1 MRYDD
6 TTRTHTA
13 LSRKRNC
20 KLSAPG
26 TFSRQVRA
34 ALLHS
39 DQRAVRAMSQ
49 TATSFAAAVPKVVSI
64 QSRGSAAS
72 SSSQRALRAPVRRA
86 RRLDTSS
93 KTRRATHV
101 VAMSSAHD
109 NAGMSDMERY
119 LFDLNGFVVVR
130 NVFTPDE
137 IAAANAAIDK
147 VTPQRAEVAAMIAGY
162 GATDLLSHRAEE
174 PMELIA
180 RQAEAWDPLL
190 DWAADTYD
198 ARLMVGT
205 GIMPLDHPPEALERL
220 AGEVAAYDPF
230 RLTALHDLVSLSGS
244 LIIGLATIHKVQ
256 PPEALW
262 VASRIDEE
270 WQIEQW
276 GRDDQADSD
285 AELKRAGFMQAFA
298 LWDLTLRR

>member
-1 MRYDD
+1 MSDW
-6 TTRTHTA
+6 A
-13 LSRKRNC
+13 AKRFW
-20 KLSAPG
+20 K
-26 TFSRQVRA
+26 A
-34 ALLHS
+34 AL
-39 DQRAVRAMSQ
+39 
-49 TATSFAAAVPKVVSI
+49 VVVVEDGWTI
-64 QSRGSAAS
+64 HLDDR
-72 SSSQRALRAPVRRA
+72 PVRTPA
-86 RRLDTSS
+86 KATLILPTEAMAHGVAAEWDAQDGLIQPLSMPL
-93 KTRRATHV
+93 TR
-101 VAMSSAHD
+101 
-109 NAGMSDMERY
+109 
-119 LFDLNGFVVVR
+119 
-130 NVFTPDE
+130 
-137 IAAANAAIDK
+137 AANAAIDK